1 MSSLLPANLS
11 LTEKSRHHNDALSQS
26 VTQLSS
32 DMTPSQ
38 DDHHSGNVQSE
49 ARLIYLLLE
58 KIDKQ
63 EAIINRLV
71 TPWCNIDQ
79 DTKPKTDVSDANSVI
94 VIK

>member
-1 MSSLLPANLS
+1 
-11 LTEKSRHHNDALSQS
+11 
-26 VTQLSS
+26 
-32 DMTPSQ
+32 MTPSQ

-71 TPWCNIDQ
+71 TP
-79 DTKPKTDVSDANSVI
+79 
-94 VIK
+94 